1 RKEFWSLGFN
11 VNHNVLIPRPE
22 TETIVEQVV
31 RRFKG
36 KGSLNIL
43 DIGTGSGVL
52 AVEAAK
58 NAETVVGVDID
69 EKAIKYC
76 KKNVKDEKIRFFKG
90 NLFKDVKGKFDLIVF
105 NPPYLPKDKEDKDIA
120 HCGGKHGYEVV
131 ERFIREVGDY
141 LEPDGK
147 VLLLFSS
154 LTNKEKVDGFVKENL
169 LGFELL
175 EEKSFFFEKL
185 YVYLLWKSEILV
197 ELEKRFEKI
206 KFLERGHRGMLFTG
220 KFDGKKVAIKVKNPE
235 SEAIER
241 IGNERNWLERLNNR
255 GIGPKL
261 LVKEKEYFAYRFVE
275 GEFILDFL
283 GRACKRDIVKVITA
297 VFEQLFVLDKLGVNK
312 EEMHHPVK
320 HVIVGKNLKVTLL
333 DFERCHRSLK
343 PKNVT
348 QFCQFVCLKKV
359 SELLKKKKIKI
370 SMKKMIKSAK
380 MYKGEMSEE
389 SLEGILEN
397 IK

>member
-1 RKEFWSLGFN
+1 M
-11 VNHNVLIPRPE
+11 LIKY
-22 TETIVEQVV
+22 VD
-31 RRFKG
+31 KYS
-36 KGSLNIL
+36 KGSVL

-58 NAETVVGVDID
+58 KAKRVVGVDID
-69 EKAIKYC
+69 EKAVKYC
-76 KKNVKDEKIRFFKG
+76 KKNVKNKKIKFLKS
-90 NLFKDVKGKFDLIVF
+90 NLFKNVKGRFDLIVF
-105 NPPYLPKDKEDKDIA
+105 NPPYLPKDKDDKDIA
-120 HCGGKHGYEVV
+120 HCGGKHGYEVI
-131 ERFIREVGDY
+131 EKFLREVDDY

-147 VLLLFSS
+147 ILLLFSS
-154 LTNKEKVDGFVKENL
+154 LTNKEKVDEFVSESL

-185 YVYLLWKSEILV
+185 YVYLLWKSEILI
-197 ELEKRFEKI
+197 ELEKKFEKI
-206 KFLERGHRGMLFTG
+206 KFMGKGHRGLLFTG
-220 KFDGKKVAIKVKNPE
+220 KLNRKKVAIKVKNPE
-235 SEAIER
+235 SEAVGR
-241 IGNERNWLERLNNR
+241 IGNEGSWLERLNNR

-261 LVKEKEYFAYRFVE
+261 LVKEKEFFAYKFVE

-283 GRACKRDIVKVITA
+283 EKACKRDIVKVITT
-297 VFEQLFVLDKLGVNK
+297 VFEQLFILDKLGVNK

-320 HVIVGKNLKVTLL
+320 HVIVGKNLKVILL

-359 SELLKKKKIKI
+359 SELLGKKKIKI

-380 MYKGEMSEE
+380 MYKDEMSEE
-389 SLEGILEN
+389 NLEGILEN